1 MEESTDTLF
10 DLEPDDVSG
19 KTIPKI
25 TVDEPLI
32 QTYIAHYTSPV
43 TENPKKGFFEFESE
57 FRANSKKNVHDA
69 RLKMLETFGKDAVS
83 WVIDEIKLKKKND
96 ELCGDQIELDFRP
109 PKKAR
114 KRRASKKWL

>member
-1 MEESTDTLF
+1 MDELTDTLF

-19 KTIPKI
+19 KIVSKATA
-25 TVDEPLI
+25 EESLI

-57 FRANSKKNVHDA
+57 FRANSKKNIHDA

-83 WVIDEIKLKKKND
+83 WVIDEVKLKKKND
-96 ELCGDQIELDFRP
+96 ELCGDQIELDFRA
-109 PKKAR
+109 PKAPR
-114 KRRASKKWL
+114 KRRVSKKYL